1 MASLPI
7 LAQHDWL
14 DRMADLAFACADA
27 SADET
32 ADLVQ
37 GAHALITAAPG
48 HWRAQFHT
56 LPSSETL
63 SRMLASGAELS
74 AAMALIEGHAGY
86 MLSHAPGGMHLAT
99 VVFEGLTEE
108 ASAEGETAALAL
120 IGALAA
126 TMAGP
131 ALDIDGNAVALAGG
145 ADIRLN

>member
-1 MASLPI
+1 MVSQPL

-27 SADET
+27 TAGET
-32 ADLVQ
+32 AELVQ
-37 GAHALITAAPG
+37 GAHALIAAAPG
-48 HWRAQFHT
+48 TWRAQFRK
-56 LPSSETL
+56 LPSSDSL
-63 SRMLASGAELS
+63 SRLLAAGAELS
-74 AAMALIEGHAGY
+74 AAMALIEGHAGF

-131 ALDIDGNAVALAGG
+131 ALDVDGNAVALAGA
-145 ADIRLN
+145 ADLRLN